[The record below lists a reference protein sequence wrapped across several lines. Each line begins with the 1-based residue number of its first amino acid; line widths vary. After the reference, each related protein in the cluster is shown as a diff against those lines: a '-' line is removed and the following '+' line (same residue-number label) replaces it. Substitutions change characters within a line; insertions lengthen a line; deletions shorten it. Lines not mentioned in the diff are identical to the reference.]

1 MMRETLVT
9 RSWWTQWWWSEI
21 VMFRVC
27 SGRTDRF
34 ADSADVGMKEREES
48 KLASGIL
55 PEQLEE

>member
-1 MMRETLVT
+1 
-9 RSWWTQWWWSEI
+9 
-21 VMFRVC
+21 MFRMC